1 METFDPHYQSQHIEG
16 KIVVALERI
25 SEAFKVL
32 LWKKGKEYGLTP
44 LQLQLLL
51 FVRFHPPEKSK
62 VNYLAREFNV
72 AKATISE
79 TVRLLGKKELI
90 TRMRDPGDSRSY
102 SIHLTES
109 GLELVSK
116 VSDFASIIETP
127 LRDISQ
133 SRKETMF
140 NELYYLISRLSREGV
155 ISVNRMCVSCKFFER
170 SENRTYCKFLE
181 KELTTGDHRI
191 DCPEHLPA
199 V

>member
-1 METFDPHYQSQHIEG
+1 METFDPHHQSRHIES

-102 SIHLTES
+102 SIHLSET

-116 VSDFASIIETP
+116 ISDFASVIEAP
-127 LRDISQ
+127 LKDMPQ
-133 SRKETMF
+133 SRKEAF
-140 NELYYLISRLSREGV
+140 FHELYYLISRLSSDGV

-170 SENRTYCKFLE
+170 SENGTYCRFLE
-181 KELTTGDHRI
+181 KVLSPGDHRI
-191 DCPEHLPA
+191 DCPEHQP
-199 V
+199 VG